1 MYPYKCTLRNEI
13 FYNNYFQINKINSVK
28 ISFEMCKNILSQSK
42 YYRRC
47 AISIKHTQRITVCRV
62 FYMEFNF
69 ARKFDIKKCYLHD
82 LTDQLD
88 AS

>member
-47 AISIKHTQRITVCRV
+47 AISIKHTHNELRFVEYYIWSSILQGNLILKSVTC
-62 FYMEFNF
+62 M
-69 ARKFDIKKCYLHD
+69 
-82 LTDQLD
+82 T
-88 AS
+88 

>member
-1 MYPYKCTLRNEI
+1 MRF

-28 ISFEMCKNILSQSK
+28 ISFEMCKDIYCHKVNIR
-42 YYRRC
+42 RRC